1 MKFSSA
7 ADQGPAAPFE
17 AARRRLWSI
26 AYRMLGTA
34 AEADDVVQ
42 ETYLRWQNADRAGI
56 GSPEAWLVRTCTR
69 IAIDALRSAKRART
83 DYVGP
88 WLPEPVAGPE
98 DGIELADTLSMA
110 FLLML
115 ERLSPAERAALLLR
129 DVFDYDYAC
138 IADIL
143 HRREPA
149 CRQLVARARKSVRAE
164 GRRFEPDAGMRERL
178 LNEFLLAVKTGELK
192 PLEALLSSEVEMWAD
207 GGGKVLAAM
216 NVVRGQNRVARFL
229 NGLWRKNWLL
239 GDVERTTINGLPGLA
254 LTLDD
259 RVYAVISLSSNADGR
274 ITQVLI
280 MRNPDKLSAFKDA

>member
-1 MKFSSA
+1 MRFSSA

-42 ETYLRWQNADRAGI
+42 ETYLRWQNADRYGI
-56 GSPEAWLVRTCTR
+56 SSPEAWLVRTCTR

-83 DYVGP
+83 EYVGP

-98 DGIELADTLSMA
+98 DDVELADTLSMA

-129 DVFDYDYAC
+129 DVFDYDYAR

-143 HRREPA
+143 DRREPA
-149 CRQLVARARKSVRAE
+149 CRQLVARARKSARAE

-239 GDVERTTINGLPGLA
+239 GDVERTTINGLAGLA
-254 LTLDD
+254 LTLDA

-274 ITQVLI
+274 ITRVLI
-280 MRNPDKLSAFKDA
+280 MRNPDKLSAFKDT